1 MIWPGFIVLI
11 TLTSLAPCALLTA
24 HSVVVS
30 HCGLSYT
37 QVTGFASG
45 FLFAWAGYARPYPQ
59 SGEITSIT
67 KNQLRLILLLVKIRE
82 N

>member
-24 HSVVVS
+24 HSVVAS
-30 HCGLSYT
+30 HCGLSYAK
-37 QVTGFASG
+37 VTGFASG
-45 FLFAWAGYARPYPQ
+45 FLFAWAGYARPYHQ
-59 SGEITSIT
+59 SREITSIT
-67 KNQLRLILLLVKIRE
+67 TNQLRLILLLVKIRE